1 MVICMQ
7 VGDVDGPQTAENLGS
22 SFRSVETDQLA
33 VGSFSAIQQ
42 NETIRTDIKVKL
54 SYITVINEAI

>member
-7 VGDVDGPQTAENLGS
+7 VGDVDGSQTAEDLSS
-22 SFRSVETDQLA
+22 SFLSVETDQLA

-42 NETIRTDIKVKL
+42 DETIRTDIKAII
-54 SYITVINEAI
+54 SYITVVS